1 MVSIFFSYIT
11 EFRRTDHHPDGK
23 GKNAMELKQLN
34 EFVTVVKEGTI
45 SGAARKLNLSQPPL
59 SAQMKQLEEEFGCL
73 LFERGPRKII
83 LTEAGRLLYE
93 RAVTLLELADVTR
106 KELIDCRDGVTGAL
120 RLGVI
125 SSVGSSLLPEWIQ
138 GFHAQNPAVRFE
150 LFEANTY
157 QLLEQLH
164 TNLLD
169 LAIIRTP
176 FEAKNLVSV
185 PLCRETLLAVGEKR
199 FFVEAGCMTDCIS
212 LTQLAMLPLIL
223 YRRWEKPLT
232 EAAAQD
238 GLTLSCFCL
247 GDDARTAARLADCGL
262 GVGVIPASSRSF
274 LRNSR
279 TEIHPLQDDRLVSSI
294 LAVHSQTAR
303 LSTVA
308 RLFLSYLQTQTEPDC
323 SYSSSFSS

>member
-1 MVSIFFSYIT
+1 MYQSKKPYLYGTGRRKSSVARVHLFPNGTGSITVNGRSIDEYFGLDTLKMLVRQPLEATGNTGKMDVVATVTGGGVS
-11 EFRRTDHHPDGK
+11 GQ
-23 GKNAMELKQLN
+23 A
-34 EFVTVVKEGTI
+34 
-45 SGAARKLNLSQPPL
+45 
-59 SAQMKQLEEEFGCL
+59 
-73 LFERGPRKII
+73 
-83 LTEAGRLLYE
+83 
-93 RAVTLLELADVTR
+93 
-106 KELIDCRDGVTGAL
+106 GAL

-199 FFVEAGCMTDCIS
+199 FFVEAGCVTDCIS

-308 RLFLSYLQTQTEPDC
+308 RLFLSYLQTQAEPDC